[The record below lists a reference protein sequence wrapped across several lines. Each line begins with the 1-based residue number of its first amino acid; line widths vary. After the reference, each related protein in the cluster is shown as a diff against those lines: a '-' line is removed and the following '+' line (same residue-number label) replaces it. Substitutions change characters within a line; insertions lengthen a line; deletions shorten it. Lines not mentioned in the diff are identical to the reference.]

1 MSLKAKQSVLAS
13 AIVLIIII
21 ADQAMKLWVHSS
33 FYLGESFKITEW
45 FSLVYI
51 ENDGIAFGIELFDK
65 LILTLFRIVV
75 SGALIWYIAHRI
87 RRGES
92 TLFITCLALILA
104 GATGNIIDCVFYGKV
119 FGYAP
124 YFYGRVIDML
134 SFSFFPPVFNIADSA
149 ITVGVFLMLI
159 FSKKLFKEDGK

>member
-13 AIVLIIII
+13 VIVLIILV
-21 ADQAMKLWVHSS
+21 ADQAMKLWVHSA

-45 FSLVYI
+45 FSLVYV

-75 SGALIWYIAHRI
+75 SGAIVWYIVHCI
-87 RRGES
+87 CRGES
-92 TLFITCLALILA
+92 TLFITCLSLVLA
-104 GATGNIIDCVFYGKV
+104 GATGNIIDCVFYGEA

-124 YFYGRVIDML
+124 YFYGKVIDMF

-149 ITVGVFLMLI
+149 ITVGVFLMII
-159 FSKKLFKEDGK
+159 FSKRLFKEEGK